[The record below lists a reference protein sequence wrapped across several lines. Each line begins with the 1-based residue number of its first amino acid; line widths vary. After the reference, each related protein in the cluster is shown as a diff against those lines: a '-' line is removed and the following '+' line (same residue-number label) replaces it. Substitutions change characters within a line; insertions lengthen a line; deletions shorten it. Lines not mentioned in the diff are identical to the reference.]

1 MGAPSQSA
9 KAVGRGSEATTV
21 KNSMCQMLFANDE
34 NHGGLP
40 GVGAGAGGGVAGDE
54 GVRGGAGGGWSIF
67 S

>member
-9 KAVGRGSEATTV
+9 KAVGRGSEATAV

-40 GVGAGAGGGVAGDE
+40 GVGAGGGGSG
-54 GVRGGAGGGWSIF
+54 GRGGGGSGGRGGWVEHF
-67 S
+67 